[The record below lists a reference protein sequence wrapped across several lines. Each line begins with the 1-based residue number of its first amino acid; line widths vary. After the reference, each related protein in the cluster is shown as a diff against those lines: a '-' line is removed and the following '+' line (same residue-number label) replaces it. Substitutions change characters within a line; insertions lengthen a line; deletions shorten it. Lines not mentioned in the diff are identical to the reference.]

1 MTRKHIVIIED
12 SRFIAS
18 VYRAK
23 LQGEGY
29 GIHVA
34 PDGESGL
41 ELVDRLAPDLVI
53 VDLGLPGMSGIE
65 VLADLRAQA
74 RFASLPVFVLSG
86 AYSQAIEDAWK
97 AGATGV
103 LSKSTDTPNKVVEV
117 LRAALAA

>member
-1 MTRKHIVIIED
+1 MAKKCIVIIED

-18 VYRAK
+18 VYRSR

-29 GIHVA
+29 GIQVA
-34 PDGESGL
+34 ADGETGL
-41 ELVDRLAPDLVI
+41 ELVERLEPDLVI
-53 VDLGLPGMSGIE
+53 LDLGLPGMSGVE
-65 VLADLRAQA
+65 VVTHLRAQP
-74 RFASLPVFVLSG
+74 RFAELPIFVLSG
-86 AYSQAIEDAWK
+86 AYSQAIEESWA

>member
-1 MTRKHIVIIED
+1 MGKKSIVIIED

-18 VYRAK
+18 VYRSR

-34 PDGESGL
+34 ADGETGL
-41 ELVDRLAPDLVI
+41 ELVERLTPDLVI
-53 VDLGLPGMSGIE
+53 LDLGLPGMSGVE
-65 VLADLRAQA
+65 VVTALRAQP
-74 RFASLPVFVLSG
+74 RFAELPIFVLSG
-86 AYSQAIEDAWK
+86 AYSQAIEEAWA